1 MIKFNILALSI
12 IATQFYQDTLEVEE
26 PKEDVDMKEEKTSI
40 KEENDPL
47 SPSDTENAEA
57 KTPEN
62 GDDANSNDKFE
73 LDESSSNSDGTRPK
87 GVLVIHSKLKNRT
100 KKSVQWRTEDEL
112 EMYHFFELDETE
124 RGRITTLNSLLI
136 TDHSIN

>member
-1 MIKFNILALSI
+1 MIVAP
-12 IATQFYQDTLEVEE
+12 QFYQDTLEVEE
-26 PKEDVDMKEEKTSI
+26 PKEDIDMKEDKATV
-40 KEENDPL
+40 KEENEPQ

-62 GDDANSNDKFE
+62 GDDTESGDKFE

>member
-112 EMYHFFELDETE
+112 EMYHF
-124 RGRITTLNSLLI
+124 
-136 TDHSIN
+136 